1 MWNAL
6 NGSVAA
12 QAFSAPQA
20 MELPPAREFL
30 TSAGF
35 AGTATLVAAIVV
47 AVVALVST
55 RASRQRHVIEL
66 EQQEHHHN
74 ELREDQQHA
83 AALARCW
90 RRLEWVV
97 DTAGIEPA
105 SSQGVTLGL
114 GPELAAEILQGL
126 IREADEL
133 GDEALGNAATVHLS
147 QLSLV
152 LAHQSG
158 SLLHPATGPT
168 SKTPEPEKPTSGA
181 DSAGKPRTEKPVP
194 AATTA
199 DGAPQKAA
207 TPARTRRANQ

>member
-1 MWNAL
+1 LA
-6 NGSVAA
+6 
-12 QAFSAPQA
+12 
-20 MELPPAREFL
+20 
-30 TSAGF
+30 
-35 AGTATLVAAIVV
+35 AAIIV

-55 RASRQRHVIEL
+55 RASRQQHVIAL

-74 ELREDQQHA
+74 ALREDQQHA

-114 GPELAAEILQGL
+114 GPELATEILQGL

-133 GDEALGNAATVHLS
+133 GDQALGNAAIVHLS

-158 SLLHPATGPT
+158 SLLHPTTGPT
-168 SKTPEPEKPTSGA
+168 AKTPEPEKPTSSA
-181 DSAGKPRTEKPVP
+181 DSADKPKPEQPVP
-194 AATTA
+194 TPATTA
-199 DGAPQKAA
+199 DGAPHKAA
-207 TPARTRRANQ
+207 TTARTRRGTP